1 MLYYNQGNKERI
13 DTMYNRYCPKCGSPN
28 IIDDD
33 VFDIDYQWEH
43 DKIIAKVSATC
54 TDCWTPITYK
64 THFKFDK
71 YSDFEAQ
78 D

>member
-1 MLYYNQGNKERI
+1 
-13 DTMYNRYCPKCGSPN
+13 MYNRYCPKCGSPN

-43 DKIIAKVSATC
+43 DKIIAN
-54 TDCWTPITYK
+54 
-64 THFKFDK
+64 KFDK

>member
-1 MLYYNQGNKERI
+1 
-13 DTMYNRYCPKCGSPN
+13 MYNRYCPKCGSIN

-54 TDCWTPITYK
+54 TDCLTPITYK

-71 YSDFEAQ
+71 YSKDVISQKLELQVPFPIFT
-78 D
+78 